1 MKLNIID
8 QRDIEKLVN
17 RFTDLEKKQMPF
29 AAMVATNRLAYAS
42 MIAHKDE
49 IQGMFNWKLKIP
61 NVLRYKKATYS
72 NPIAE
77 IYVDEWNWGYYALK
91 SHYFGGDRHRKG
103 LEKAMIALG
112 YMYKDEILTPSP
124 GVRINPSTYVQM
136 MSQLKLNYKAGYSAN
151 ETKSSRKK
159 KSASKTPLRF
169 FIITG
174 KSKSPMAPGIYAR
187 MSEHDKPICMLR
199 ISEKPM
205 YKKRLDMERT
215 VNKVFKQNG
224 QKYLTEALKD
234 AIATAK

>member
-29 AAMVATNRLAYAS
+29 AAMVATNNLAFA
-42 MIAHKDE
+42 ALNEHRDE
-49 IQGMFNWKLKIP
+49 VQGMFNWKSKAP
-61 NVLRYKKATYS
+61 NALRIKKATKS

-77 IYVDEWNWGYYALK
+77 MYVDEWSWGYYALK

-103 LEKAMIALG
+103 LEKAMIHLG

-124 GVRINPSTYVQM
+124 GVRINPSTYVQIM
-136 MSQLKLNYKAGYSAN
+136 AQLKLNYKAGYSAN
-151 ETKSSRKK
+151 ETISSRKK
-159 KSASKTPLRF
+159 KSSSKTPLRF

-187 MSEHDKPICMLR
+187 MPEHDKPICMLR

-224 QKYLTEALKD
+224 QKYLMEALD
-234 AIATAK
+234 YAISTAK

>member
-17 RFTDLEKKQMPF
+17 KFSDLEKKQMPF
-29 AAMVATNRLAYAS
+29 AAMVATNRLAYTT
-42 MIAHKDE
+42 MISHKDE
-49 IQGMFNWKLKIP
+49 IKGMFNWKSKVP
-61 NVLRYKKATYS
+61 NVLRYKKATYT

-112 YMYKDEILTPSP
+112 YMYKNEILTPSP

-151 ETKSSRKK
+151 ETKSSRNK
-159 KSASKTPLRF
+159 KSNSKTPLRF

-174 KSKSPMAPGIYAR
+174 KSKSSIAPGIYAR
-187 MSEHDKPICMLR
+187 MPEYDKPICMLR

-215 VNKVFKQNG
+215 VNKIFKENG
-224 QKYLTEALKD
+224 QRYLTEALID